1 MCASVYLARLP
12 ACGEST
18 CRRAC
23 RGRLA
28 VPLTLPGTRKQAWQ
42 ATRASCPMRGLYVAA
57 RPPPLLPQGLR
68 RHAAHAGPPEGGCT
82 TITWST
88 LRGLRRRWV

>member
-1 MCASVYLARLP
+1 MYASMHLARLP

-42 ATRASCPMRGLYVAA
+42 ATRASCPERGLMWPRAHPRCYRRGFAGTRRTPA
-57 RPPPLLPQGLR
+57 LPK
-68 RHAAHAGPPEGGCT
+68 E
-82 TITWST
+82 
-88 LRGLRRRWV
+88 VV